1 MSRPESAGIK
11 IVILR
16 HVLATAFLLLAS
28 LAAGAVRAEPRLA
41 LVIGQGA
48 YAAGELPT
56 AVNDAALVGQTL
68 TSAGFEVVQGRDL
81 NQGDLRRIIRDFL
94 DGVQTATP
102 DTTVVIYVAGHA
114 LQVEGEDYLV
124 PTDARIA
131 RESDIP
137 IEGYRVSDIIRSL
150 SATPGATRLVIL
162 DAARAYPLPPG
173 GQGLARGLAIVEPPP
188 SFLVAFSAAPGAVA
202 PEGQGPYGAY
212 ATALV
217 EMMREPGIDPA
228 GLFARVR
235 LRVHEITR
243 GRQTPWHAANL
254 NAPFTFFEP
263 VEATAAAPVRERR
276 IASASAE
283 DAYSFAVEQ
292 DTIQAYQDFLRA
304 YPGHPLA
311 GRVKLLLAARR
322 EAVIWR
328 RTVLR
333 NSPEAYWTY
342 LRRYP
347 NGPHT
352 SDARRRLT
360 RLSVPV
366 APPPDFDEVA
376 YRDVPAP
383 LPGEVIEI
391 RETVYVDN
399 DLPPPPRAPVYL
411 LPERDEYITRLEAPP
426 PAPARGILPIP
437 IPIPIPLRAR
447 APAEFRP
454 PIAPLTPQGPVT
466 IPLAAPPLQARPGV
480 PPAGARPGQFAPQP
494 QAGPAQPGV
503 PGQPG
508 LRGPITPLVQQQ
520 SQPAAAVPSVGA
532 PDASAPAASP
542 PAAASGAPARPSSLP
557 PGTGPGQPRSPGA
570 AGTRPGAIGTSAP
583 PGAAGAAP
591 QPNPGAIRP
600 GPQPR
605 GPGAAGAAGVSG
617 PRPGAITPAPGAY
630 GTPSSTPA
638 TGQPGASAPTP
649 GSATAPAPGATTA
662 PGASPGAAT
671 APARQGPAARQ
682 PSGAPLGQG
691 AGARGPG
698 SPAGQAR
705 AASPDDMRRRQP
717 GTPVRPPGAA
727 RPAEPGLQATPG
739 AAAPRPPAPRTQQP
753 PEGGAAAIQRVPRP
767 TPPDAPRATPP
778 QAAPAPAVQRPA
790 PPVVAQPPRRG
801 RTDARRPARAAAGQ
815 TCRTPGCCRAETGRG
830 SAAPSPGGPPKC
842 VLPNGQP
849 CPRP

>member
-1 MSRPESAGIK
+1 M
-11 IVILR
+11 ILR

-28 LAAGAVRAEPRLA
+28 LGAGAVRAEPRLA

-292 DTIQAYQDFLRA
+292 DTIQAYQEFLRA

-391 RETVYVDN
+391 RETVYVDA

-466 IPLAAPPLQARPGV
+466 IPLAAPPLQARPGA
-480 PPAGARPGQFAPQP
+480 PSAGARPGQFAPQP

-520 SQPAAAVPSVGA
+520 PQPAAAAPSVGA
-532 PDASAPAASP
+532 PEASAPAASP
-542 PAAASGAPARPSSLP
+542 PAAASGAPVRPSSLP
-557 PGTGPGQPRSPGA
+557 PGTGPGQPRRPGA
-570 AGTRPGAIGTSAP
+570 AGTRPGAIGTGAP

-591 QPNPGAIRP
+591 QPSSGRDQACTAARRPRCCRGGRCFRSASRCDHAGPGCLRHAGLDAGRRSAGCFGPDAGIRDRACAGRDDRP
-600 GPQPR
+600 GR
-605 GPGAAGAAGVSG
+605 LAWPGNRA
-617 PRPGAITPAPGAY
+617 
-630 GTPSSTPA
+630 
-638 TGQPGASAPTP
+638 
-649 GSATAPAPGATTA
+649 
-662 PGASPGAAT
+662 
-671 APARQGPAARQ
+671 GPAGPSARQ
-682 PSGAPLGQG
+682 PSGAPPAQG

-698 SPAGQAR
+698 SPAGQAG
-705 AASPDDMRRRQP
+705 AASPDEMRRRQP
-717 GTPVRPPGAA
+717 GTPGRPPGAA

-739 AAAPRPPAPRTQQP
+739 AAAPRPPAPRTQPP

-778 QAAPAPAVQRPA
+778 QTAPAAAVQRPA
-790 PPVVAQPPRRG
+790 PPVVAQPPRPAG
-801 RTDARRPARAAAGQ
+801 PAPGAPPAQQQVKPAAPPAAAAPRPA
-815 TCRTPGCCRAETGRG
+815 
-830 SAAPSPGGPPKC
+830 AAPPRPQPGGPPKC

-849 CPRP
+849 CPPPGARP

>member
-1 MSRPESAGIK
+1 M
-11 IVILR
+11 ILR

-114 LQVEGEDYLV
+114 LQVEGEDYLI

-292 DTIQAYQDFLRA
+292 DTIQAYQEFLRA

-383 LPGEVIEI
+383 LPGEVD
-391 RETVYVDN
+391 RDPR
-399 DLPPPPRAPVYL
+399 DGLRRRRPAAAAARAGLPPARAGRVHH
-411 LPERDEYITRLEAPP
+411 
-426 PAPARGILPIP
+426 PARG
-437 IPIPIPLRAR
+437 
-447 APAEFRP
+447 
-454 PIAPLTPQGPVT
+454 
-466 IPLAAPPLQARPGV
+466 AA
-480 PPAGARPGQFAPQP
+480 AGARPRHPPDPDPDPDPATG
-494 QAGPAQPGV
+494 AGAGGV
-503 PGQPG
+503 PPSD
-508 LRGPITPLVQQQ
+508 RAAHAAR
-520 SQPAAAVPSVGA
+520 SSHDPAC
-532 PDASAPAASP
+532 
-542 PAAASGAPARPSSLP
+542 
-557 PGTGPGQPRSPGA
+557 GA
-570 AGTRPGAIGTSAP
+570 A
-583 PGAAGAAP
+583 
-591 QPNPGAIRP
+591 
-600 GPQPR
+600 
-605 GPGAAGAAGVSG
+605 AAGAAGRAARRCSSG
-617 PRPGAITPAPGAY
+617 SIRAPAAGRSGTARRPGPAGIARPDHTAGA
-630 GTPSSTPA
+630 
-638 TGQPGASAPTP
+638 
-649 GSATAPAPGATTA
+649 
-662 PGASPGAAT
+662 AAT
-671 APARQGPAARQ
+671 AARRRGAVRRCARCVRTCGVTTRRCFRRAGAAIIAAARDRSRPAEEPRGGRNATGRHRNRRPAGRGGRRPATDSGRDQACTAARRPRCCRGGRCFRPASRRDHAGPGCLRHAGLDAGRRSAGCFGPDAGIRDRACAGRHDRPGRLAWRGNRAGPAGPSRPPTFRGATRSGGGHTRARFAGG
-682 PSGAPLGQG
+682 PSRRGISRRDAPASAWNAGTSARCGAARRAGPSSDAGRRSAPP
-691 AGARGPG
+691 AGAANPTAAGRRRRRD
-698 SPAGQAR
+698 PACPAPDAAGR
-705 AASPDDMRRRQP
+705 AASHAAA
-717 GTPVRPPGAA
+717 GGAGSGCAAPGAA
-727 RPAEPGLQATPG
+727 RRR
-739 AAAPRPPAPRTQQP
+739 AAAPS
-753 PEGGAAAIQRVPRP
+753 
-767 TPPDAPRATPP
+767 
-778 QAAPAPAVQRPA
+778 
-790 PPVVAQPPRRG
+790 G
-801 RTDARRPARAAAGQ
+801 RTGARRPARAAAGQ
-815 TCRTPGCCRAETGRG
+815 TCRTPGCCRAETGRS
-830 SAAPSPGGPPKC
+830 SAAPTAGRPAEMRAAERSA
-842 VLPNGQP
+842 LPASG
-849 CPRP
+849 RAALTRG